1 MKATNFLVDSK
12 EKFRI
17 KDCPTTPDNKLSKEE
32 GEERTAG
39 NIEEMINLQDVFY
52 ASQKYS
58 LLLIFQALD
67 AAGKDGTIKHVM
79 SGLNPQGTQVHSFKQ
94 PSAEEL
100 NHDYLWRAHE
110 KLPARGMIGIFN
122 RSYYE
127 DVLVVRVHNLL
138 NNILYPDVIHND
150 DIWQKRF
157 RQINDFEKYLHENGT
172 IILKFFL
179 NISKDEQA
187 RRFIKRIDDKSKN
200 WKFSEGDIKEREHW
214 DDYQKAFQ
222 ETLTVTSTPIAPWY
236 VIPADKKWYARLAV
250 SEIIVN
256 KLKELK
262 LTYPQVSKEQLLK
275 LHEYKKML
283 EG

>member
-1 MKATNFLVDSK
+1 M
-12 EKFRI
+12 
-17 KDCPTTPDNKLSKEE
+17 
-32 GEERTAG
+32 
-39 NIEEMINLQDVFY
+39 
-52 ASQKYS
+52 
-58 LLLIFQALD
+58 
-67 AAGKDGTIKHVM
+67 
-79 SGLNPQGTQVHSFKQ
+79 
-94 PSAEEL
+94 
-100 NHDYLWRAHE
+100 
-110 KLPARGMIGIFN
+110 
-122 RSYYE
+122 
-127 DVLVVRVHNLL
+127 
-138 NNILYPDVIHND
+138 
-150 DIWQKRF
+150 
-157 RQINDFEKYLHENGT
+157 HENGT